1 MNAEHEMSTAN
12 KLLMLQGIN
21 LIQDGLQFLE
31 WMNDYK
37 DVNTVDALSILR
49 DRFVFFKETAL
60 DDGSHDHLMVDRMK
74 GLSKNVQFGHKVRV
88 DIDERL
94 NELRKIVRD
103 EYNAQNKSA

>member
-1 MNAEHEMSTAN
+1 MNTKEEMSIAN

-37 DVNTVDALSILR
+37 DINTIDALSILR

-74 GLSKNVQFGHKVRV
+74 GLSKNVQFGHKVRI

-103 EYNAQNKSA
+103 EYNASNKST